1 MNFFVRL
8 IQLLIVSV
16 PVALF
21 AWLLNQ
27 ELVPTGTFVIRHEV
41 ADASPFVDRL
51 LPDSRADLAGNIT
64 DDPAFFFVHPHRA
77 FDSVDAEIWF
87 KNDSAPIVELGAL
100 GNVEAQAY
108 DLHPLQNLMIDNLG
122 WLRLEK
128 DGKVLLQRTLAYRSI
143 DDFLASPPPVSK
155 VATYHADLGKPFV
168 LDGYVPTSDTQSIAV
183 SLRGSHEL
191 KTYVKDE
198 TLSYDLWYMDMNR
211 DEGADPV
218 TLVVTN
224 ADGVAVGDAR
234 ASDDGDISA
243 SSQGSSMRHVAIRIP
258 SLPEG
263 AYKVQMQ
270 ASRDVFW
277 RTISTTQQKMVFL
290 NTLFLGDEVGYKD
303 VTAPITMWT
312 EAKHL
317 SFATRHVEGLQN
329 VTVPLSSGPPLAIDE
344 PYKRFELDVKYPGV
358 VAVSTER
365 GDLEV
370 TADGHVAFDWKMYF
384 NPDPVRLTDQTN
396 LDTLG
401 VDYVYATYVSPKKVG
416 DPDTTVGTGWYVA
429 NATFDATKI
438 VLDKG
443 AWKFVF
449 SVPGIRATGGTVS
462 VKSINLTM
470 RRQPFSLT
478 DLYGFVAGT
487 HR

>member
-1 MNFFVRL
+1 MKIFVRL

-16 PVALF
+16 PIALF
-21 AWLLNQ
+21 AWLLNR
-27 ELVPTGTFVIRHEV
+27 ELVPTGTFAVRHEV

-51 LPDSRADLAGNIT
+51 LPDARVDLAGNIT
-64 DDPAFFFVHPHRA
+64 DDPAFFFVHPHRS
-77 FDSVDAEIWF
+77 FDTVDAEIWF
-87 KNDSAPIVELGAL
+87 KNDKAPIVELGAL

-108 DLHPLQNLMIDNLG
+108 SLQPLQNLMIDNLG

-128 DGKVLLQRTLAYRSI
+128 GGKVLLQRTLAYKSI

-155 VATYHADLGKPFV
+155 VATYHADIGKPFV
-168 LDGYVPTSDTQSIAV
+168 LDGYVPTSDTQSVGV
-183 SLRGSHEL
+183 SLRGAHEF

-198 TLSYDLWYMDMNR
+198 TLSLDIWYMDMNR

-234 ASDDGDISA
+234 ATDDGDISA
-243 SSQGSSMRHVAIRIP
+243 SSNGSSMRHVALRIP
-258 SLPEG
+258 GLPEG

-270 ASRDVFW
+270 AGRDVFW

-303 VTAPITMWT
+303 VSDPIVMWT

-317 SFATRHVEGLQN
+317 SFATRHVEGLQS
-329 VTVPLSSGPPLAIDE
+329 VGTALSSSRLAIDE
-344 PYKRFELDVKYPGV
+344 PYKRFELNVREPGV

-370 TADGHVAFDWKMYF
+370 TADGHVAFDPKMYF
-384 NPDPVRLTDQTN
+384 NPDPVRLTDQTD
-396 LDTLG
+396 LDALG
-401 VDYVYATYVSPKKVG
+401 VDYVYATYVSPRKVG

-429 NATFDATKI
+429 SATFDAKKI

-449 SVPGIRATGGTVS
+449 SVPGIRAAGGTVS

-470 RRQPFSLT
+470 SRPPFSLN
-478 DLYGFVAGT
+478 DLYGYVAGT
-487 HR
+487 NR